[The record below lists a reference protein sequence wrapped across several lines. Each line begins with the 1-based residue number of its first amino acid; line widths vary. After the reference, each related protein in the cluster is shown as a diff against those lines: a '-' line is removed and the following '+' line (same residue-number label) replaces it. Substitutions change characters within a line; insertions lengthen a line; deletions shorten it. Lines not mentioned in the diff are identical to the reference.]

1 MAFEQAATVAA
12 EPTNSFFDHQ
22 GLKLHYL
29 DWGGDPT
36 PRTFVLLHGGG
47 AHAHWWDYVAPELV
61 PYGHVVAL
69 DFRGHGRSGWSSDA
83 DYGPPSYIHDVRAL
97 IDHLGTKVVLV
108 GHSMGGAV
116 AQWCA
121 VTFPEKLAA
130 LVVVDSPAGPPPLW
144 RRLQWRWRR
153 RAQGG
158 KRPELKSADDII
170 RKFRLSPPGTYL
182 TKEQLEQL
190 ALKGALQLPNG
201 HWAFRFDPETR
212 AWRKHKGSMKRPN
225 LKQVKLPTLILRG
238 AESTLVGG
246 GHARRMNRNVKGSV
260 YKEIPRAFHHVPLD
274 NPEATAAAIIEF
286 VEERKIDQAKSSS
299 QKRSMPQA
307 DLETDPAA

>member
-1 MAFEQAATVAA
+1 MTSESAATVAA
-12 EPTNSFFDHQ
+12 GPTNCFFDFD

-29 DWGGDPT
+29 DWGGDPKL
-36 PRTFVLLHGGG
+36 RTFLLLHGGG
-47 AHAHWWDYVAPELV
+47 AHAHWWDFVAPELSAF
-61 PYGHVVAL
+61 GHVVAL
-69 DFRGHGRSGWSSDA
+69 DFRGHGRSQWSPIA
-83 DYGPPSYIHDVRAL
+83 DYGPPSYIHDVSAL
-97 IDHLGTKVVLV
+97 IDYLGTKVVLV

-130 LVVVDSPAGPPPLW
+130 LIIVDSPAGPPPLL

-158 KRPELKSADDII
+158 KRPELRSAEDIL

-190 ALKGALQLPNG
+190 AMKGALQLPNG

-212 AWRKHKGSMKRPN
+212 AWRKHRGRMKRPN
-225 LKQVKLPTLILRG
+225 LKHVKLPTLILRG
-238 AESTLVGG
+238 DESTLVAPR
-246 GHARRMNRNVKGSV
+246 HARKMNRKVAGSI

-274 NPEATAAAIIEF
+274 NPEATSAAIIEF
-286 VEERKIDQAKSSS
+286 VEE
-299 QKRSMPQA
+299 KRIGG
-307 DLETDPAA
+307 E

>member
-1 MAFEQAATVAA
+1 MTSESAATVAA
-12 EPTNSFFDHQ
+12 GPTNCFFDFD

-29 DWGGDPT
+29 DWGGDAKL
-36 PRTFVLLHGGG
+36 RTFLLLHGGG
-47 AHAHWWDYVAPELV
+47 AHAHWWDFVAPELSA
-61 PYGHVVAL
+61 YGHVVAL
-69 DFRGHGRSGWSSDA
+69 DFRGHGRSQWSPTA
-83 DYGPPSYIHDVRAL
+83 DYGPPSYIHDVSAL
-97 IDHLGTKVVLV
+97 IDYLGTKVVLV

-130 LVVVDSPAGPPPLW
+130 LIIVDSPAGPPPLL

-158 KRPELKSADDII
+158 KRPELRSAEDIL

-190 ALKGALQLPNG
+190 AMKGALQLPNG

-212 AWRKHKGSMKRPN
+212 AWRKHRGRMKRPN
-225 LKQVKLPTLILRG
+225 LKHVKLPTLILRG
-238 AESTLVGG
+238 DESTLVAPR
-246 GHARRMNRNVKGSV
+246 HARKMNRKVAGSV

-274 NPEATAAAIIEF
+274 NPEATSAAIVEF
-286 VEERKIDQAKSSS
+286 VEE
-299 QKRSMPQA
+299 KRIGK
-307 DLETDPAA
+307 E

>member
-1 MAFEQAATVAA
+1 MTSESAATVAA
-12 EPTNSFFDHQ
+12 GPTNCFFDFD

-29 DWGGDPT
+29 DWGGDAKL
-36 PRTFVLLHGGG
+36 RTFLLLHGGG
-47 AHAHWWDYVAPELV
+47 AHAHWWDFVAPELSA
-61 PYGHVVAL
+61 YGHVVAL
-69 DFRGHGRSGWSSDA
+69 DFRGHGRSQWSPTA
-83 DYGPPSYIHDVRAL
+83 DYGPPSYIHDVSAL
-97 IDHLGTKVVLV
+97 IDYLGTKVVLV

-130 LVVVDSPAGPPPLW
+130 LIIVDSPAGPPPLL

-158 KRPELKSADDII
+158 KRPELRSSEDII

-190 ALKGALQLPNG
+190 AMKGALQLPNG

-212 AWRKHKGSMKRPN
+212 AWRKHRGRMKRPN
-225 LKQVKLPTLILRG
+225 LKHVKLPTLILRG
-238 AESTLVGG
+238 DESTLVAPR
-246 GHARRMNRNVKGSV
+246 HARKMNRKVAGSV

-274 NPEATAAAIIEF
+274 NPEATSAAIVEF
-286 VEERKIDQAKSSS
+286 VEE
-299 QKRSMPQA
+299 KRIGK
-307 DLETDPAA
+307 E